1 MQKWV
6 FSLLLFLLASATFA
20 RSIVCTADIDGITL
34 SLTANVNGTDIS
46 NVKAIE
52 TKKEEEP
59 NLLRDFA
66 GPIKA
71 VVIPSSLWLLYE
83 VESEPIILR
92 LPRCFDET
100 NNGDEIPAIFVQKTE
115 NEQRIEIKGSC
126 FMR

>member
-1 MQKWV
+1 MQKWA
-6 FSLLLFLLASATFA
+6 FSLLLFLLAGTTFA
-20 RSIVCTADIDGITL
+20 RSIVCTADIDGILLTV
-34 SLTANVNGTDIS
+34 TANVNGTDIS

-83 VESEPIILR
+83 VESEPIIIR
-92 LPRCFDET
+92 LPRCFDEAD
-100 NNGDEIPAIFVQKTE
+100 NGEEIPAIFVQKE
-115 NEQRIEIKGSC
+115 ESIEIKGSC